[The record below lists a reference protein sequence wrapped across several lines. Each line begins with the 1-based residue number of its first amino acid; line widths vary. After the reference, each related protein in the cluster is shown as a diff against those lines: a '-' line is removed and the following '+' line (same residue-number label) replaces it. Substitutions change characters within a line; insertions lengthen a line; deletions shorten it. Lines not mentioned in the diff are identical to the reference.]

1 MMTKTR
7 FLHLREILSQL
18 ASPFVLVGAFH
29 LHDWWRGRVRAYAC
43 NRESGSI
50 DDFCILEDGPVVH
63 VCNAP
68 HQQQPHYWL
77 LATALPKKSHT
88 IFPR

>member
-7 FLHLREILSQL
+7 FLHLREIVSQL
-18 ASPFVLVGAFH
+18 TSLSVLVGVFYP
-29 LHDWWRGRVRAYAC
+29 HDWWRGRVRVYAC

-50 DDFCILEDGPVVH
+50 DDFCIFEDGPAVH

-68 HQQQPHYWL
+68 PSA
-77 LATALPKKSHT
+77 ATALLAIGNSITQKISHN
-88 IFPR
+88 FS